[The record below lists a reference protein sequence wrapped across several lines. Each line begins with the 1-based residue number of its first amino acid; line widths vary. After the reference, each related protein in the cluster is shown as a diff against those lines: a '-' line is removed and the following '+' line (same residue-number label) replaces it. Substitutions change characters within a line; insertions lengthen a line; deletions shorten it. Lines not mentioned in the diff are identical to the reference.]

1 MVTCVLAAVVSN
13 EDSCHGNV
21 CVCACSGGIE

>member
-1 MVTCVLAAVVSN
+1 MVTCMLAAVVSN

-21 CVCACSGGIE
+21 CVCVLAAVV